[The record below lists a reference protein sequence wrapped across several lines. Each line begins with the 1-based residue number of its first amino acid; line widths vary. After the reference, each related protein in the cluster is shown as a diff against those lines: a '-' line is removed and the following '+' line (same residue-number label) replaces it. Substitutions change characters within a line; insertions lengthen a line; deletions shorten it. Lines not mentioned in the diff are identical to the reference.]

1 VQPDRKNILY
11 LSSFGN
17 FRWGGQKSLYHLAT
31 RLDPV
36 SYRPHV
42 IVPSEDGLSRVL
54 RGEGVGVTVFEL
66 PQVAPRTALQALRAM
81 RFLLD
86 RIHAEGIDLIHTD
99 GPRNTFYAGI
109 AARLKGI
116 PLVWHVR
123 AMDGDRYDGLLYR
136 LATRIILVAD
146 ALRERFRGA
155 AGAVK
160 CVTIHNG
167 VNLDE
172 FHAGCSALPAELGI
186 PPGRLVIACTGRIEP
201 YKGQKSLI
209 EACKALK
216 QAGVDFHLLLVG
228 ETVEHSYEQVC
239 RSTAASLGIEK
250 RVTFAGHRDD
260 MARLLAAVDVF
271 ALPSVIREAF
281 PRSVIEAMASSK
293 PVVVTRGG
301 GAPEAVEEGISGFVV
316 GPGEPAPLA
325 DRLLRLATDDAMRR
339 EMGKAARQRVETLFS
354 LEENARKTQDV
365 YQSLLGGNGR
375 V

>member
-42 IVPSEDGLSRVL
+42 IVPSEDGLSRAL
-54 RGEGVGVTVFEL
+54 RSKGVEVTVFDL

-81 RFLLD
+81 KFLLD
-86 RIHAEGIDLIHTD
+86 RIHAGGIDLIHTD
-99 GPRNTFYAGI
+99 GPRNTFYAGF

-123 AMDGDRYDGLLYR
+123 AMDSDRYDGLLCR

-146 ALRERFRGA
+146 ALRERFGGA
-155 AGAVK
+155 GK

-172 FHAGCSALPAELGI
+172 FHAGRSALPAELGI
-186 PPGRLVIACTGRIEP
+186 PPGRLVIGCTGRIEP

-228 ETVEHSYEQVC
+228 ETVEHSYEQAC
-239 RSTAASLGIEK
+239 RSTAASLGIET

-260 MARLLAAVDVF
+260 MARLLGAVDIF

-281 PRSVIEAMASSK
+281 PRSVIEAMASGR

-301 GAPEAVEEGISGFVV
+301 GAPEAVEEGMSGFVV
-316 GPGEPAPLA
+316 GPGDPASLA
-325 DRLLRLATDDAMRR
+325 DRLLRLATDDEMRR
-339 EMGKAARQRVETLFS
+339 EMGAAARQRAETFFS
-354 LEENARKTQDV
+354 LTENARKTQDV